1 VRTTISFQT
10 KLAMVV
16 NKHSKEPLRESQ
28 QKGGAPNPHVG
39 SRNRALEDGQPGT
52 SNRSTRTYCILRG
65 TNVIDLYR
73 YGDSYEAKQGINLS
87 NALEK
92 TQTSGSGGGA
102 L

>member
-1 VRTTISFQT
+1 VGTTISFQT

-16 NKHSKEPLRESQ
+16 NTHSKEPLRESQ
-28 QKGGAPNPHVG
+28 QEGGAPNPLVG

-52 SNRSTRTYCILRG
+52 SNRSTRTYCILGG

-73 YGDSYEAKQGINLS
+73 YGDSCEAKQGINLS
-87 NALEK
+87 NAPEK
-92 TQTSGSGGGA
+92 TQTSGLGGGA